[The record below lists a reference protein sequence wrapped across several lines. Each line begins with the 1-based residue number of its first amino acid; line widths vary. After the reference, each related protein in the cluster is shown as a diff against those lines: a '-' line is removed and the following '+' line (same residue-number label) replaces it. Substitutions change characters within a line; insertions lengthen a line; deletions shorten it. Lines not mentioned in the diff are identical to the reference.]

1 MNICFLILCAPPLL
15 VFLYYMKSADVMLLC
30 CYASDLV
37 IKYRNF
43 MAQEVTAHSGCE
55 KWPKKLRHIRDAKNI
70 RIIIFCEFY
79 PQKRHGYAV
88 TFAFPNSRFFCS

>member
-1 MNICFLILCAPPLL
+1 
-15 VFLYYMKSADVMLLC
+15 MLLC

-55 KWPKKLRHIRDAKNI
+55 KYPNYHFLRVLSQ
-70 RIIIFCEFY
+70 E
-79 PQKRHGYAV
+79 RHGWV
-88 TFAFPNSRFFCS
+88 LQLLSKLPIFLLIVDFFVFESIFHAKFFFISIYYLYLCSIIS

>member
-1 MNICFLILCAPPLL
+1 MFLILCAPPLL

-55 KWPKKLRHIRDAKNI
+55 KYPNYHFLRVLSTKATRL
-70 RIIIFCEFY
+70 R
-79 PQKRHGYAV
+79 GYAV
-88 TFAFPNSRFFCS
+88 TFAFPNSAFLLLNSI